1 MTLELTPEEKSN
13 IVEQHL
19 KNVLFAEY
27 NAQISLIEA
36 NASSAAENTPD
47 GVNAKLVE
55 INKQKVALQNELDAV
70 NALADTANTTPSSTT
85 K

>member
-1 MTLELTPEEKSN
+1 MTLELTPEEKAN

-27 NAQISLIEA
+27 NAKVSLIEA
-36 NASSAAENTPD
+36 NASTAAENTAD
-47 GVNAKLVE
+47 GVNVKLVE
-55 INKQKVALQNELDAV
+55 ISKQKVALQKELDAV
-70 NALADTANTTPSSTT
+70 NALVDQTTPALSSTT